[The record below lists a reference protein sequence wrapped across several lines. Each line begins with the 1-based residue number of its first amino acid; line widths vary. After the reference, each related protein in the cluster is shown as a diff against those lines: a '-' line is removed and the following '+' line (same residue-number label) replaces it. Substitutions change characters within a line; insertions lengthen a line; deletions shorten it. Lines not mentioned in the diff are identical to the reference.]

1 MNSSR
6 PIFLPTA
13 THHSSESATFSA
25 RAVIRVAVGGMSLPA
40 ASSVHHGETLEQSEA
55 SASAAVEVP
64 RRLEEPS
71 AQDGAQLFLV
81 LIGREGHLLR
91 PVVDLVVQLEDEH
104 LDEDDETDE
113 GEGAARLGQ
122 DALVVD
128 GDVG

>member
-1 MNSSR
+1 
-6 PIFLPTA
+6 
-13 THHSSESATFSA
+13 
-25 RAVIRVAVGGMSLPA
+25 MSLPA

-81 LIGREGHLLR
+81 LIGWEGHLLEAEGEERPAHAQRSAEPCWRRVLIGWEGHLLR

-104 LDEDDETDE
+104 LDEDDEADE
-113 GEGAARLGQ
+113 GEGAARLRQ
-122 DALVVD
+122 DALVVA